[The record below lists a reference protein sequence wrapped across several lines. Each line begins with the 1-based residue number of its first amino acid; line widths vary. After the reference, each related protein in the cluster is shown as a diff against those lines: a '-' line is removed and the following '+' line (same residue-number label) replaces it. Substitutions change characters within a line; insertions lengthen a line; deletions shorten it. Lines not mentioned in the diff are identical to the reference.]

1 MKAKTILI
9 IITWFLFQKVAIAQD
24 LIVLKSKDS
33 LNCKILKE
41 NNEKYIE
48 VAIIFNNNIEI
59 ASINLTE
66 IASIRKE
73 YYVVLNKPKIE
84 CFDSIFTNN
93 NEIIIGKIIEDKKD
107 WYVIYELP
115 NKSKN
120 NIAYSSIKNIIKC
133 NFISQKITEKVLPIK
148 ILQTN
153 NNESINSVFQNKKY
167 RIAFDGI
174 VGIYSGFKNSNIL
187 LTPRNYGNQ
196 LRPNMGFSTSIHRSV
211 NKRRNVL
218 LGVKFSSLYASANAQ
233 NAQITSPDSAI
244 YSGELVTKLYLNTI
258 GPNLLIKL
266 GKGKSLHSYALQFGL
281 SFSYYNEITSISNYT
296 LELSGLA
303 FSPSFHFLYDYKLS
317 KNFSLGSNIG
327 YEGGTL
333 ISVLVNDNGNQSI
346 KRLGRTNPINLGRIG
361 LSISARYWF

>member
-59 ASINLTE
+59 ASINMTE

-133 NFISQKITEKVLPIK
+133 YFISQKIIEKVLPIK
-148 ILQTN
+148 ILQTKM
-153 NNESINSVFQNKKY
+153 NESINSVFF
-167 RIAFDGI
+167 ITA
-174 VGIYSGFKNSNIL
+174 IL
-187 LTPRNYGNQ
+187 C
-196 LRPNMGFSTSIHRSV
+196 F
-211 NKRRNVL
+211 
-218 LGVKFSSLYASANAQ
+218 
-233 NAQITSPDSAI
+233 
-244 YSGELVTKLYLNTI
+244 
-258 GPNLLIKL
+258 
-266 GKGKSLHSYALQFGL
+266 
-281 SFSYYNEITSISNYT
+281 
-296 LELSGLA
+296 
-303 FSPSFHFLYDYKLS
+303 
-317 KNFSLGSNIG
+317 
-327 YEGGTL
+327 
-333 ISVLVNDNGNQSI
+333 
-346 KRLGRTNPINLGRIG
+346 
-361 LSISARYWF
+361 